1 MIVTWGGAVRQLLS
15 KLSMRF
21 GVIKFILVMQKTQ
34 EKVSVG
40 IFLLFGVIFE
50 REKLG
55 VVSVVSWNLVQNCI
69 TITSGSYDA
78 FDPIKI

>member
-40 IFLLFGVIFE
+40 IFFIIWGHFRARKTWSSLGCFMEFGS
-50 REKLG
+50 KLHHHHL
-55 VVSVVSWNLVQNCI
+55 WQLRCL
-69 TITSGSYDA
+69 
-78 FDPIKI
+78 